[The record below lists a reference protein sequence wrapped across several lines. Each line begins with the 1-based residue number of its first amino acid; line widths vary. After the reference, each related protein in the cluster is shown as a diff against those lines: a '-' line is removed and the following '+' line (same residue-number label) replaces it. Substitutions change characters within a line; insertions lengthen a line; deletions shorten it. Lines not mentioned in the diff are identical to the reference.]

1 MLGDSAVFASRI
13 FKTDFMISQNM
24 FFNILKSKQKE
35 QERSTRPRGRV
46 RIETRL
52 PWPDFMD
59 RGVAPAHVGG

>member
-35 QERSTRPRGRV
+35 QELSTRPRGRV
-46 RIETRL
+46 RIETSLVSHGNTGPR
-52 PWPDFMD
+52 
-59 RGVAPAHVGG
+59 VAPAHVGG